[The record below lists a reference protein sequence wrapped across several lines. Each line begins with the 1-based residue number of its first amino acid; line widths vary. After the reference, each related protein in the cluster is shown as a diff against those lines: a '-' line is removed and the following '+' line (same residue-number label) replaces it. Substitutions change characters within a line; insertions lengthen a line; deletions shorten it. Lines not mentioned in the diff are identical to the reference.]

1 MGVEMKQKLLKWLEA
16 LRTGLVERDE
26 ETAIGLLCVLGGVPI
41 FLSGRP
47 GTGKTVLAKRLLGLF
62 TEDAVQFI
70 SAANLKTVD
79 LSSSCVGLLLD
90 NLAWQDADALLLAKS
105 LYDNQGA
112 CGMVATGNTLPED
125 ALGRYSFM
133 DAFVARLT
141 LRELTGEEGLG
152 ALLKAGPA
160 ETICALGVEDRMA
173 TEAWRLLQNRIDQ
186 VELGEDALGCIRT
199 LVAEFNGHNKDID
212 QNTLTWP
219 VFVSPRRWLGLARLM
234 KTHALLSG
242 REKCEFTD
250 FLVLGADI
258 WSIGA
263 EADIA
268 SKGCSLALER
278 YVRSRCQ
285 DLAEWEQRLTGLERE
300 IERALKASPHVYKT
314 VLVQDIPCVEFRV
327 VLSYEH
333 LVLYAPIEYIGSSDE
348 FVPWKEGK
356 KEDPRLRCNFHGGA
370 TCKIQV
376 ESHARQKGYRNASTA
391 PVFEEYGNF
400 TAEVAVP
407 NHLETI
413 ERNQARI
420 ETLRQDT
427 QNGLERYTAALM
439 EIKAVAQE
447 QKSSAMGPLLPR
459 SVQQRYREILQEL
472 FEKYRTEAAELKRLR
487 ELLYSGSPSAR
498 G

>member
-1 MGVEMKQKLLKWLEA
+1 MKQKLLRWLEA

-26 ETAIGLLCVLGGVPI
+26 EAAVGLLCVLGGVPVY
-41 FLSGRP
+41 LSGQP

-62 TEDAVQFI
+62 TEDAVHFI
-70 SAANLKTVD
+70 SPASLETIS
-79 LSSSCVGLLLD
+79 LPSSCVGLLLD
-90 NLAWQDADALLLAKS
+90 NLTWQDANALMLAKS

-112 CGMVATGNTLPED
+112 CSMVATGSALPED
-125 ALGRYSFM
+125 ALGRHPFM

-141 LRELTGEEGLG
+141 LRELTDEEGLG

-160 ETICALGVEDRMA
+160 ETLLALGAEDRME
-173 TEAWRLLQNRIDQ
+173 TEAWRLLQKRIDQ
-186 VELGEDALGCIRT
+186 IELGEDALGCMRT
-199 LVAEFNGHNKDID
+199 LVAEFNGHNKSID
-212 QNTLTWP
+212 QNTLAWP
-219 VFVSPRRWLGLARLM
+219 VFLSPRRWMGLARLM

-258 WSIGA
+258 WNAGA
-263 EADIA
+263 EAAIA
-268 SKGCSLALER
+268 SKGCSLAMES

-285 DLAEWEQRLTGLERE
+285 DLVEWEQRLAGLERE

-314 VLVQDIPCVEFRV
+314 VMQQDVPCVEFRV

-333 LVLYAPIEYIGSSDE
+333 LVLYAPVEYIGSSDE

-391 PVFEEYGNF
+391 PVFEEYGSF
-400 TAEVAVP
+400 TAEVVVP

-427 QNGLERYTAALM
+427 QNGLEKYTAALM
-439 EIKAVAQE
+439 EIKTVAQE
-447 QKSSAMGPLLPR
+447 QKSSATGPLLPR
-459 SVQQRYREILQEL
+459 SMQQRYREILQEL
-472 FEKYRTEAAELKRLR
+472 FEKYRAEAAELKRLR
-487 ELLYSGSPSAR
+487 ELLYGGSATH
-498 G
+498 